1 MCFVLHMKS
10 PMNPSEELKAI
21 KKEID
26 KLHDEVKMAT
36 LGKGEYDGI
45 SKEDRKEILV
55 VLNSQLAQ
63 LEADKVD
70 TKIELLNEKIEQAI
84 FGEGKYKDRSE
95 EDREKILVV
104 LKAEKKS
111 VKEEMNK
118 RTLKDFLYL

>member
-1 MCFVLHMKS
+1 MKS

-55 VLNSQLAQ
+55 VLNSQLAK
-63 LEADKVD
+63 LE
-70 TKIELLNEKIEQAI
+70 
-84 FGEGKYKDRSE
+84 
-95 EDREKILVV
+95 
-104 LKAEKKS
+104 AEKKS

-118 RTLKDFLYL
+118 RTIKDFLYL